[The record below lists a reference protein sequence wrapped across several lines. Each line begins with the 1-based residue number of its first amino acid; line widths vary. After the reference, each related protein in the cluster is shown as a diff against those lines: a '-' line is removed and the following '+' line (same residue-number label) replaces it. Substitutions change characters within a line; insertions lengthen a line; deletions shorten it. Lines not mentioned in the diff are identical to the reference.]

1 MIIKP
6 FPPFPPMEQE
16 EYKKSI
22 GNNREYHI
30 GACERNICGSL
41 QEKWTGFR
49 DHSG

>member
-30 GACERNICGSL
+30 GVCERNICGSL
-41 QEKWTGFR
+41 QEKRTGFR